1 MLERY
6 VFRMYT
12 VKAICEVLLQPLV
25 TAALVA
31 AIAFI
36 LRLTRQVNAAH
47 VLGAVAISIAF
58 LSSLS
63 PVSDAL
69 LRPLEGAYPP
79 LGDGLAVSNAAF
91 IVVLGSAYHPFEGIP
106 ITSAISDEGMVRIVE
121 GIRLARAYH
130 LQLVVSGGAAPGYPA
145 SALGYAELARALGVA
160 PNDLTVSAVG
170 VDTHTEAV
178 AIARV
183 AGSRPF
189 ILVTS
194 ASHMPRAMALLR
206 RAGAAPLAAPT
217 GQRAFAV
224 SPPAWRQGL
233 PSAVGLHKTEMA
245 LHEYFGLLAIYLG
258 LD

>member
-1 MLERY
+1 MGDSRQKLYPIVTPHCRGGDRTAATFDSVRGIRESVMLERY

-121 GIRLARAYH
+121 GIRLARA
-130 LQLVVSGGAAPGYPA
+130 
-145 SALGYAELARALGVA
+145 
-160 PNDLTVSAVG
+160 
-170 VDTHTEAV
+170 
-178 AIARV
+178 
-183 AGSRPF
+183 
-189 ILVTS
+189 
-194 ASHMPRAMALLR
+194 
-206 RAGAAPLAAPT
+206 
-217 GQRAFAV
+217 
-224 SPPAWRQGL
+224 
-233 PSAVGLHKTEMA
+233 
-245 LHEYFGLLAIYLG
+245 
-258 LD
+258 